1 MILGMY
7 YLQTDFHKSIETVR
21 DVSALHLIYYSGHSG
36 IKKKTK
42 KQQHTTLGKPVL
54 VQQVCPSLA
63 NQLGCLR
70 A

>member
-21 DVSALHLIYYSGHSG
+21 DVSAFHLIYYSGRSG
-36 IKKKTK
+36 IKKNTTK
-42 KQQHTTLGKPVL
+42 EHTTLGKPVL
-54 VQQVCPSLA
+54 VQQVCPSVA